1 MDFMAANTIA
11 APERARDFSQM
22 AEKAPHLRVLVV
34 DDELLIR
41 WSIAET
47 LSRSGH
53 TVVQAADG
61 AGALEA
67 LSLPAEPVDA
77 VVLDYRLPDSND
89 FALLGRIRQLVPA
102 SPVILVTAHGSQ
114 EITKGALDLGAYA
127 VVGKPFDVNELKD
140 LLLKACHLAA

>member
-1 MDFMAANTIA
+1 MGANLGA
-11 APERARDFSQM
+11 APQAVRDFPQM
-22 AEKAPHLRVLVV
+22 AEKHPLRVLVV

-47 LSRSGH
+47 LSKAGH

-61 AGALEA
+61 AGAIAA
-67 LSLPAEPVDA
+67 LNGSSMPIDA

-89 FALLGRIRQLVPA
+89 FALLGKIRALAPG
-102 SPVILVTAHGSQ
+102 SPVILVTAHGSP

-127 VVGKPFDVNELKD
+127 VMGKPFDVDELKD
-140 LLLKACHLAA
+140 LLHAACDSQT